1 MTMVQMN
8 VRVDAEVKADVDKIL
23 DRLGK
28 TPSSVVR
35 ELWDFIKDHGG
46 TPDLST
52 TAQNKDLEFQKQQES
67 ERIHDMSGIVPKM
80 LENAGLIG
88 REDDPFVGRSAAEL
102 HDYADEQRYLEYLGE
117 GGPRR

>member
-23 DRLGK
+23 ERLGK

-35 ELWDFIKDHGG
+35 DLWDFIKDHGE
-46 TPDLST
+46 TPDLN
-52 TAQNKDLEFQKQQES
+52 TALQNEDLELQKQQELG
-67 ERIHDMSGIVPKM
+67 RIHSMSGIVPKM

-88 REDDPFVGRSAAEL
+88 RGDDPFAGKSAEEL

-117 GGPRR
+117 SEPRW